1 MAARWGRWA
10 ILLFYAAIILVPLL
24 VVIFGAFKTSEQ
36 LFHAPLGLPTSPSLD
51 NFHALAT
58 TANIGLPFLNSV
70 IVTFFTLVIALA
82 LGSLAAYGIAR
93 IRGWQGWLIWGVLVL
108 GMTVPAQTSLVPLF
122 VMFQQLRLTDTL
134 FGLILV
140 EAVHALPVAVFIL
153 GGFMRTLPREI
164 YEASSIDGSGPWR
177 TYRSIVMPLSTP
189 SIAATTIFLF
199 VIVWN
204 DLLFPLYFT
213 TSPGVQ
219 TLPLAMLSFQGE
231 FQTNYP
237 AIFAGVIVASAPVII
252 AYVFLQRY
260 FVAGMTA
267 GATKG

>member
-1 MAARWGRWA
+1 MAGKWGRRVV
-10 ILLFYAAIILVPLL
+10 LLVYAVIIIVPLL
-24 VVIFGAFKTSEQ
+24 IVVFGAFKTTAQ
-36 LFHAPLGLPTSPSLD
+36 LFSAPFGTPTSPSLE
-51 NFHALAT
+51 NFGSLFT
-58 TANIGLPFLNSV
+58 TANIGVAFVNSV
-70 IVTFFTLVIALA
+70 VLTVATLVITLVV
-82 LGSLAAYGIAR
+82 GTLAAYGIAR
-93 IRGWQGWLIWGVLVL
+93 IPGWKGWLIWGALVL
-108 GMTVPAQTSLVPLF
+108 GMTIPAQTSLVPLY

-134 FGLILV
+134 QGLILV
-140 EAVHALPVAVFIL
+140 ETTHAIPVAVFIL
-153 GGFMRTLPREI
+153 GGFMRTLPREV
-164 YEASSIDGSGPWR
+164 YEASEIDGSSTWR
-177 TYRSIVMPLSTP
+177 TYREIVLPLSAP

-204 DLLFPLYFT
+204 DLLYPLMFT
-213 TSPGVQ
+213 SSPGVQ

-237 AIFAGVIVASAPVII
+237 AIFAGVIVASAPVVV

>member
-1 MAARWGRWA
+1 MPAKWGRWA
-10 ILLFYAAIILVPLL
+10 ILGVYTIIIVVPLA
-24 VVIFGAFKTSEQ
+24 VVLFGAFKTSEQ
-36 LFHAPLGLPTSPSLD
+36 LFHAPLGLPTSPTSA
-51 NFHALAT
+51 NFASLAT
-58 TANIGLPFLNSV
+58 TANIGLPFLNSI
-70 IVTFFTLVIALA
+70 IVTFSSLVIALFF
-82 LGSLAAYGIAR
+82 GSLAAYGIAR
-93 IRGWQGWLIWGVLVL
+93 IRGWHGWAIWGVLVL

-122 VMFQQLRLTDTL
+122 VMFQQLKLTDTL

-140 EAVHALPVAVFIL
+140 ESVHAIPVAVFIL

-177 TYRSIVMPLSTP
+177 TYRAIVMPLSAP
-189 SIAATTIFLF
+189 SLAATTIFIF

-204 DLLFPLYFT
+204 DLLFPLMFT
-213 TSPGVQ
+213 SSPSVQ

-237 AIFAGVIVASAPVII
+237 AIFAGVIVASAPVIV
-252 AYVFLQRY
+252 AYVFLQRF